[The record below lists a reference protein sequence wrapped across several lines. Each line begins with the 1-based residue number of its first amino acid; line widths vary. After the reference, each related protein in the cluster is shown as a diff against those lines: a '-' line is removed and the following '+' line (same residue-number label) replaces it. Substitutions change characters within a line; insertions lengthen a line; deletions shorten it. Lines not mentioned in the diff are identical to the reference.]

1 MSDWVQT
8 CQRVVLIKLKPS
20 LAWNMYWC
28 QNLAAFDR
36 KHQVTEKIVACC
48 HPHVAIV
55 IGGCATFSSTR
66 QNFTSK
72 EVVKVYKCYKQ
83 MSNSTVVDMGQQRKM
98 DLCLVLV
105 TRLKNI
111 WGKEVES
118 LLLRRRTKAESNT
131 MWTTRKG
138 MVFCRKKVSAPGIFT
153 GTIKWNLY
161 KTLLLHESEGKSIT
175 VIAEQG
181 CETTCFNRAGTK
193 Q

>member
-1 MSDWVQT
+1 MSESCADQT
-8 CQRVVLIKLKPS
+8 EAIPS
-20 LAWNMYWC
+20 LEHV
-28 QNLAAFDR
+28 LVP
-36 KHQVTEKIVACC
+36 KSCC
-48 HPHVAIV
+48 FRQETPGHRENSSLLSPTHVAIV

-72 EVVKVYKCYKQ
+72 EVVKVYKCYQQ